1 MLTDNTKEQF
11 EKWYLK
17 LIRKERKDYGM
28 FSDVQVLAKF
38 YRLLPSHQWGVFQ
51 DFADSFGYDIYFSP
65 YYDWTKEKDT
75 GFKWYSSKRKDSYI
89 SHTGLS
95 DTIKEAR
102 NAAIEKLD
110 EIINQA

>member
-1 MLTDNTKEQF
+1 MKLTGKAKEQF
-11 EKWYLK
+11 EEWLNTQKGWKDNWYGGVL
-17 LIRKERKDYGM
+17 LFEGM
-28 FSDVQVLAKF
+28 PNQM
-38 YRLLPSHQWGVFQ
+38 QWGVFQ
-51 DFADSFGYDIYFSP
+51 DWADSLGYDIYYSP

-95 DTIKEAR
+95 DTIQEAR
-102 NAAIEKLD
+102 NAAIEKLN